1 MTRYELH
8 QIQDLLIDHH
18 VDQVVYDQL
27 TKLPK
32 PDFRAQK
39 VSDDI
44 TLDDISTVLTV
55 GLSYALAFDDVDY
68 DTDAYY
74 EAKDRLINEEG
85 ADEDELTVE
94 DIQAKMLA
102 IGAKLKLHEVDVGWH
117 DLTLEKFI
125 DGINLSLKEFE
136 DKGMTRLG
144 AISRLLDE
152 GDFYGYEGVLQ
163 NAIFGKVIY
172 G

>member
-8 QIQDLLIDHH
+8 QLQDLLIDHH
-18 VDQVVYDQL
+18 VDQIVYDQL

-39 VSDDI
+39 VSDDL
-44 TLDDISTVLTV
+44 TLDDISTVLSD

-68 DTDAYY
+68 DSSDYF
-74 EAKDRLINEEG
+74 EAKDKLIKEG
-85 ADEDELTVE
+85 ADENELTVE
-94 DIQAKMLA
+94 DIQAKMLVM
-102 IGAKLKLHEVDVGWH
+102 GFKLKLHEVDVGWH

-125 DGINLSLKEFE
+125 NGINLSLKEFE

-152 GDFYGYEGVLQ
+152 GDFYDYEGVLQ